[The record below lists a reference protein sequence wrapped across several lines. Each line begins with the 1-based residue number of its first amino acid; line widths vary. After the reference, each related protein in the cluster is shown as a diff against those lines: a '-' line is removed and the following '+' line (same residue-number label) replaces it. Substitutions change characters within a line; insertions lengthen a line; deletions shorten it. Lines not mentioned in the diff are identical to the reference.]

1 MWKCPNCGQKNRI
14 NVCSKCG
21 REKSQNSSGSI
32 SSASFITMVIISL
45 AIIIG
50 IFFAVDSAIDYK
62 KRQDS
67 YERQQAQESMESYV
81 PPVIDEKEE

>member
-45 AIIIG
+45 AIIVG
-50 IFFAVDSAIDYK
+50 IFFITDGVIDHK
-62 KRQDS
+62 KRKES
-67 YERQQAQESMESYV
+67 YERQRAQENMESYV

>member
-45 AIIIG
+45 AIIVG
-50 IFFAVDSAIDYK
+50 IFFITDGVIDHK
-62 KRQDS
+62 KRKQSLNNQSAEYS
-67 YERQQAQESMESYV
+67 YESSPANITE
-81 PPVIDEKEE
+81 